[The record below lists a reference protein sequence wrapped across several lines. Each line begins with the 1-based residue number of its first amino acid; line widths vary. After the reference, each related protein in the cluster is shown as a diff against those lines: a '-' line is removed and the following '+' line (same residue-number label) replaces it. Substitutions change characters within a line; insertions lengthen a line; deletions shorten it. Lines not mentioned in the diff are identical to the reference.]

1 MESTTPAG
9 GHSDQTLRRPAVGFS
24 VQVEGME
31 RRITARGDLDR
42 AYFAMVSAAVEA
54 GLTRAKAGGG

>member
-1 MESTTPAG
+1 MESNTLAD

-24 VQVEGME
+24 VHVEGLE
-31 RRITARGDLDR
+31 RRITVGRELDR